1 VNWLTRTLGGF
12 RRRLPR
18 SEQNHRNRISILGLL
33 AAERDRLELQRIASH
48 EHWSLKLCT
57 TVENAIR
64 LLQPDEPALILCDR
78 EIAGLEWQDAIQTLA
93 SSGPGSCVILASPVN
108 DEYLWREVIGCG
120 GYDVITIPFEK
131 EATVHTIQLA
141 WSYWKAT
148 KSRPYALRR
157 G

>member
-12 RRRLPR
+12 RRRLPG
-18 SEQNHRNRISILGLL
+18 SEQNHRNSITILGLL
-33 AAERDRLELQRIASH
+33 AAERDRLELQEIASR
-48 EHWSLKLCT
+48 EQWSLNLCAT
-57 TVENAIR
+57 AEEAIR
-64 LLQPDEPALILCDR
+64 LLQLNEPALIVCDR
-78 EIAGLEWQDAIQTLA
+78 EIAGSEWQNTIQTLA
-93 SSGPGSCVILASPVN
+93 SSAPDSCVLLASPVN

-120 GYDVITIPFEK
+120 GYDVITMPFVE